1 MTSLATLLWL
11 SPNGFPD
18 PPEEQ
23 RKISI
28 LIVDDEPDIISVFK
42 KSLEKIGY
50 STYGFVNPSAALEH
64 FTLNPKE
71 YQIVISDIRMP
82 GMNGFQL
89 VKEIKKINPDVKVI
103 LMSAFEIGMPE
114 FKKVLPSIQIDAI
127 FDKPVKLE
135 RLNEIISAVAK

>member
-1 MTSLATLLWL
+1 MATLLWL

-89 VKEIKKINPDVKVI
+89 VKEIKKNQPGRKSNPD
-103 LMSAFEIGMPE
+103 
-114 FKKVLPSIQIDAI
+114 
-127 FDKPVKLE
+127 E
-135 RLNEIISAVAK
+135 RV